1 MATCQDFSRDR
12 NTHTVP
18 VYDNSDD
25 ERMERERG
33 AMLWRYQTFHGLL
46 VDPIRTLPLQPDGE
60 PHDPTTDL
68 SDSEDPHPAD
78 DPPHTAATV

>member
-33 AMLWRYQTFHGLL
+33 AMVWRHQTFQGLAC
-46 VDPIRTLPLQPDGE
+46 R
-60 PHDPTTDL
+60 PH
-68 SDSEDPHPAD
+68 
-78 DPPHTAATV
+78 